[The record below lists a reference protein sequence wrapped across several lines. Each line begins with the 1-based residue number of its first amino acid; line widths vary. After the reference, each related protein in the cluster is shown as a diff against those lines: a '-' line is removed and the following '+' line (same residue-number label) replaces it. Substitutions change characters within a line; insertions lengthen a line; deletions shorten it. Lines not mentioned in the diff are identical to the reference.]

1 MNPQYEIDEHQLR
14 GKETLPML
22 TQHEL
27 FTHSSMG
34 VIDSKEVNLQS
45 FLNQCIK
52 TEYSLDP

>member
-1 MNPQYEIDEHQLR
+1 MNPQYEVDYLVTDAQ
-14 GKETLPML
+14 ETLPML

-27 FTHSSMG
+27 FTHSSMA
-34 VIDSKEVNLQS
+34 VVDSKEVNLQS